1 MSRATRRL
9 VPAWSVLRCLMGCNS
24 RSRMMEWGCQQSCA
38 PAWDSSRCANAR
50 QRWADHVMLGQ
61 RQDKAHVCWSSFP
74 CQRSESM
81 EPLRVLIAEDHPL
94 FRKGMR
100 ALLTATPGT
109 EVVGEATTGQE
120 AIELATELQPD
131 VILMDLQMPG
141 INGIEATRQILHT
154 SPHIR
159 ILVVTLFEDNAS
171 IFTALRAGA
180 RGYILKDAKEEEML
194 RAIRAVGSGEAI
206 FSPAIATRL
215 MDFFA
220 APRPAVPKEI
230 FPTLTEREREILQLI
245 ARGRTNNDI
254 AKELALSTKTV
265 VNYVSNI
272 FIKLQVADR
281 AQANIRER
289 DAGLMSQFTIPSLTR
304 GTTIMSF
311 HIQNRSSRSVT
322 AASLVTLS
330 PFASL

>member
-1 MSRATRRL
+1 
-9 VPAWSVLRCLMGCNS
+9 
-24 RSRMMEWGCQQSCA
+24 
-38 PAWDSSRCANAR
+38 
-50 QRWADHVMLGQ
+50 
-61 RQDKAHVCWSSFP
+61 
-74 CQRSESM
+74 M

-120 AIELATELQPD
+120 AIELAAELQPD

-265 VNYVSNI
+265 GNYVSNI
-272 FIKLQVADR
+272 FGKLQVADR
-281 AQANIRER
+281 AQAIIRAR
-289 DAGLMSQFTIPSLTR
+289 DAGLM
-304 GTTIMSF
+304 
-311 HIQNRSSRSVT
+311 
-322 AASLVTLS
+322 
-330 PFASL
+330 